1 MRLIF
6 GVLSLL
12 LALAVMG
19 LLVKKQMTLSSGVKV
34 PEISAPASPEFPAE
48 PASAVSASPSL
59 STATS
64 VQQQSQLI
72 QQQVQQQLRA
82 ATEAAMQQT
91 RPVQDE
97 K

>member
-1 MRLIF
+1 MRIIF

-12 LALAVMG
+12 LAMAVMG
-19 LLVKKQMTLSSGVKV
+19 FLIKKQMTATSAVKM
-34 PEISAPASPEFPAE
+34 PEISAPASVNFPAE
-48 PASAVSASPSL
+48 PAAAVPASPSL

-82 ATEAAMQQT
+82 ATEAALQQT
-91 RPVQDE
+91 RPMQDG